1 LIDATRRGFAKFVPK
16 IGSDWATSIDLQF
29 IYCDR
34 APQASGCAVP
44 EGILICLRQILNK
57 DSSEMAV
64 IFIVLT
70 TYSVSDS
77 FCNRV

>member
-1 LIDATRRGFAKFVPK
+1 LIDATRRGFAKLVPK
-16 IGSDWATSIDLQF
+16 IGSDSATIINLQF
-29 IYCDR
+29 IYCNR
-34 APQASGCAVP
+34 APQAAECAVP
-44 EGILICLRQILNK
+44 EGILIFLRLILNK